1 MAFMVFLNDVS
12 SHGGG
17 TIVWPE
23 SHKKIATLSR
33 SNSEYY
39 ELIWTLN
46 NDLSKIDLGEYIELI
61 PKKVTFYFTI
71 ICVFIQ
77 VV

>member
-1 MAFMVFLNDVS
+1 MAFMVFLNDVP
-12 SHGGG
+12 SHGGR
-17 TIVWPE
+17 TIMWPE
-23 SHKKIATLSR
+23 SHKKIAALSR

-46 NDLSKIDLGEYIELI
+46 NDLSKIDFGGYIELI
-61 PKKVTFYFTI
+61 PKQVTFYFTI
-71 ICVFIQ
+71 IYVCIQ